1 MNEFFAKFFTKHG
14 HFIKKI
20 VWNAL
25 KSLLFGIAGLCLLI
39 TFMEETHFY
48 FRFAPHA
55 LCALGFFADYK
66 ASKSELWGQW
76 VKSAEGPKSFNA
88 KIDTLRVNLHR
99 KVAGLI
105 ILAGLMA
112 RLELVGAS
120 SKISQGESVNHD
132 ILSTSLS
139 VILLLL
145 GIVLFS
151 RTMGST
157 VRR

>member
-1 MNEFFAKFFTKHG
+1 MNEFFAKHKH
-14 HFIKKI
+14 FAKKI

-25 KSLLFGIAGLCLLI
+25 KSLLFGIAGFCLLI
-39 TFMEETHFY
+39 IFMKETPFY

-55 LCALGFFADYK
+55 LCALGFLSHYK
-66 ASKSELWGQW
+66 ASKCELWRQW
-76 VKSAEGPKSFNA
+76 VNSSEGPKSLNA
-88 KIDTLRVNLHR
+88 KIDTLRVHLHR

-112 RLELVGAS
+112 RLGR
-120 SKISQGESVNHD
+120 GES
-132 ILSTSLS
+132 T
-139 VILLLL
+139 VIDNLLGNIFTVLLLVL